1 MMTAVAEGA
10 RIMADGRP
18 IISHVVINCFD
29 FAAMLTYYTGSLG
42 FHLSDIGK
50 IGVNDIAFLTF
61 DPQAEHHQLA
71 LTGGRKGKSGE
82 GALNHVCF
90 RLATY
95 PDLQARHRALVE
107 RGAVGIRL
115 THHGSWLSVYSQDPE
130 DNRIEFRWDMP
141 WYVGQPFG
149 RPLDLGLS
157 EEELRR
163 ATVEENRNN
172 PRFQTIEAW
181 RKKADAELAQR
192 S

>member
-1 MMTAVAEGA
+1 
-10 RIMADGRP
+10 MAHGRP
-18 IISHVVINCFD
+18 IISHVVISCFD
-29 FAAMLTYYTGSLG
+29 FAAMLSYYTEALG
-42 FHLSDIGK
+42 FRLSDIGR
-50 IGVNDIAFLTF
+50 IGANDIAFLTF

-71 LTGGRKGKSGE
+71 LTSGRKGKSGE

-95 PDLQARHRALVE
+95 ADLQARHGMLVE
-107 RGAVGIRL
+107 RGAAGIRL

-149 RPLDLGLS
+149 RPLDLSLT
-157 EEELRR
+157 EEEIKR
-163 ATVEENRNN
+163 ATVEENRDN
-172 PRFQTIEAW
+172 PRFQTIETW
-181 RKKADAELAQR
+181 RNKAEAELTKR